1 MENRLIILGS
11 GAAPGVPSLG
21 TGFGRCNPE
30 NPKNVRT
37 RASTYLEYKGVRL
50 LIDTGPDMRAQLIAQ
65 NIRNVDGV
73 CIRMRMPIICT
84 ALTIC
89 AKLTGLTAR
98 VWTFMP
104 ENTR

>member
-37 RASTYLEYKGVRL
+37 RASTYL
-50 LIDTGPDMRAQLIAQ
+50 
-65 NIRNVDGV
+65 
-73 CIRMRMPIICT
+73 
-84 ALTIC
+84 
-89 AKLTGLTAR
+89 
-98 VWTFMP
+98 
-104 ENTR
+104 

>member
-65 NIRNVDGV
+65 NIR
-73 CIRMRMPIICT
+73 MRMPIICT